1 MRIAQFSRP
10 PKRKRLSKIKDLG
23 ESATSPFRVDWGSSQ
38 CDSQLEP
45 PGGSDPN
52 HCVRAGLP
60 VPA

>member
-23 ESATSPFRVDWGSSQ
+23 ESATSPIRIDWRSSRREP
-38 CDSQLEP
+38 QLEP
-45 PGGSDPN
+45 PGGSDPKQG
-52 HCVRAGLP
+52 VRAGLT